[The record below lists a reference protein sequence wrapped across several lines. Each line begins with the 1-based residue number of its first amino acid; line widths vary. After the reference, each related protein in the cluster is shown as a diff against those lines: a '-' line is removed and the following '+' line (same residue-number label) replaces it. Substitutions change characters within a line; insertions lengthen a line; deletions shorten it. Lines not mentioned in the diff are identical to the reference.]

1 MENYYTNNKIVYA
14 KPLFILLLVTL
25 NSQLACALKGA
36 TLNSTAHAA
45 EVSLEVYPANLYIEA
60 NPPADIRAPFTIKN
74 NSGQS
79 VTLQIGY
86 KLIDAD
92 NSQDGKVVYLNNV
105 DPTSESIF
113 RQIQV
118 VDAENV
124 SYDSLELGPKQE
136 KDLQLRFIFPTE
148 QFQNDYYFTLIFLQD
163 TEGIDP
169 NTSKD
174 NEEQQYASTSL
185 QGGIGINT
193 FLALGPKEQPQLTIT
208 EFSTSWFRQTGPVS
222 FKIKLA
228 NEGLHYTRPQG
239 KIVIKNLFGQ
249 TVGIVD
255 LPQRAILADSQ
266 RELLTEAEM
275 PISWSNRFILGNY
288 TAELRLTDVNEKMI
302 ATQTIRFIAFP
313 LVLLLG
319 LAGIFAGSIYI
330 YRKVKRQ
337 TQK

>member
-1 MENYYTNNKIVYA
+1 MNNNLI
-14 KPLFILLLVTL
+14 FILSLLFL
-25 NSQLACALKGA
+25 ISHLSAL
-36 TLNSTAHAA
+36 TSSVHAQELGL
-45 EVSLEVYPANLYIEA
+45 EVSPANLYIEA
-60 NPPADIRAPFTIKN
+60 KPPADVRAPFRIKN
-74 NSGQS
+74 NSEQS

-86 KLIDAD
+86 KLIDAE
-92 NSQDGKVVYLNNV
+92 NSQDGTVVYLDRS

-124 SYDSLELGPKQE
+124 SYDSLELGPKQA

-163 TEGIDP
+163 TEEVDP
-169 NTSKD
+169 NTSED

-208 EFSTSWFRQTGPVS
+208 EFSTSWFRQTGPVA

-228 NEGLHYTRPQG
+228 NEGLHYARPQG

-249 TVGIVD
+249 TVGMVD
-255 LPQRAILADSQ
+255 LPERAILAGGE

-275 PISWSNRFILGNY
+275 PVSWNNRFILGNY
-288 TAELRLTDVNEKMI
+288 TAELRLTEANEEVV
-302 ATQTIRFIAFP
+302 TSQTIRFIALPF
-313 LVLLLG
+313 VLLLG
-319 LAGIFAGSIYI
+319 LTGIVAGGIYI

-337 TQK
+337 TRK